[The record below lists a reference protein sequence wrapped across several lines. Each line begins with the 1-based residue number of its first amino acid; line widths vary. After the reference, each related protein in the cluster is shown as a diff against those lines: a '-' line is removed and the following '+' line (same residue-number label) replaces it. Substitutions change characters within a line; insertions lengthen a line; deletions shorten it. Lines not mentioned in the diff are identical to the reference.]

1 MPAKRQAE
9 ALAIATRRQPRP
21 EPDGFDDVL
30 DIAPDD
36 YVADVR
42 DGWRDRRREDGII
55 DESRAHRV
63 LLHAG
68 LTGIQEV

>member
-1 MPAKRQAE
+1 MTDKKTDKTPA
-9 ALAIATRRQPRP
+9 PPP
-21 EPDGFDDVL
+21 EGFDDVL
-30 DIAPDD
+30 DIASDD
-36 YVADVR
+36 YVTDIQ
-42 DGWRDRRREDGII
+42 GSWRDRRREDGII

>member
-1 MPAKRQAE
+1 MTAKTKTAK
-9 ALAIATRRQPRP
+9 TPVPPP
-21 EPDGFDDVL
+21 EGFDDVL
-30 DIAPDD
+30 DITPDD